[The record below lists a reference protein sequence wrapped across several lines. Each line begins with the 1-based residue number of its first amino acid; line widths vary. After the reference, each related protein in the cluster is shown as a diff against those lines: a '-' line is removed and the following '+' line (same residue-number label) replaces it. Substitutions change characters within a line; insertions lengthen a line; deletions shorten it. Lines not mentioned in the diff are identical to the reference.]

1 MVVLAGTI
9 EAQTSSESSS
19 QRQLRNDRERFQREV
34 DRQRN
39 DAKRREEN
47 TRNTL
52 SDIQTADD
60 IERLRARQ
68 ATQQSSIDSL
78 NQRATQPSVETT
90 VRSSELS
97 VPSIQHLDV
106 SPDFAITFLA
116 DGRCVIHRKGRLPE
130 VHTAEEAQA
139 LLKTL
144 LDQRASKSAQDPAAK
159 TAPTK

>member
-34 DRQRN
+34 DRQRS
-39 DAKRREEN
+39 DAKTREAN

-60 IERLRARQ
+60 IERLRRQ

-159 TAPTK
+159 TGPTK